1 MNESTVSYSNIFI
14 NKKQND
20 YLRAIYFISIFVLT
34 GEKKRW
40 QT

>member
-1 MNESTVSYSNIFI
+1 MNESTISYSSIFI

-20 YLRAIYFISIFVLT
+20 YLRAIYFIYIFVLT
-34 GEKKRW
+34 EEKKQW